1 MPMELETVEHV
12 VAALVALYE
21 GTLDDHTQ
29 WQRRVRQHN
38 HYRTRDR
45 GRSCQSPLPPGGA
58 GAGGGLGTSL
68 RYSAARIRDTFANGT
83 DVLGPDFAAGD
94 SEIEPPPPRA
104 VDNHISAPVANPR
117 AVLAVLVAQNCASA
131 SCWIT

>member
-1 MPMELETVEHV
+1 MELETVEHA

-21 GTLDDHTQ
+21 GALDDHTQ
-29 WQRRVRQHN
+29 WQRRVRQDN

-45 GRSCQSPLPPGGA
+45 GRSPSLLAP
-58 GAGGGLGTSL
+58 GAGGCALSTSL

-94 SEIEPPPPRA
+94 SEIETPRA
-104 VDNHISAPVANPR
+104 VNHPHGP
-117 AVLAVLVAQNCASA
+117 L
-131 SCWIT
+131 